1 MQDGMAEAMPL
12 RKKELSSPLLLANI
26 DQLLTLRAPGKSSGP
41 RRGPELNDVG
51 LIKDAALL
59 CSGGKILAAGS
70 QREVLRHPARKKLKP
85 REVDCGG
92 RVALPGLVDSH
103 THLIF
108 TAPRLV
114 DFEHR
119 ISGGTYEEI
128 AGAGGGIRASM
139 EGVRAASKK
148 TLAGQALARLDEMAA
163 QGTTTVEAQSGYG
176 LSAEAELKS
185 LEAIG
190 DAADR
195 WPRTVVPTFLAA
207 HVMP

>member
-1 MQDGMAEAMPL
+1 MNGAPRA
-12 RKKELSSPLLLANI
+12 LLLTNLG
-26 DQLLTLRAPGKSSGP
+26 QLLTLRTPGKSSGP
-41 RRGPELNDVG
+41 RRGPKLNDVG
-51 LIKDAALL
+51 LIKDAAIL
-59 CSGGKILAAGS
+59 CGGGKILAAGE

-108 TAPRLV
+108 TAPRLI

-119 ISGGTYEEI
+119 IAGAPYEEI
-128 AGAGGGIRASM
+128 AGPRGGIRASVG
-139 EGVRAASKK
+139 GVSKASKK

-163 QGTTTVEAQSGYG
+163 QGTTTVEAKSGYG

-190 DAADR
+190 DAA
-195 WPRTVVPTFLAA
+195 
-207 HVMP
+207 